1 MRAGLAALAVRATI
15 GRCRADGESVGCGL
29 RDAAKGGCMGID
41 IRPVRVPERLDGD
54 GDDHGELVALA
65 ELIRR
70 LDAEVL
76 GTSDL
81 SRRPRELLHDLRQT
95 EYTART
101 AIGAF
106 DAGSLVGLAE
116 VQWELDAD
124 ATTAYVTTVGVDRD
138 RRRRGIG
145 SELLAAA
152 EDAARSAGRPTTVLS
167 ADHLVDA
174 DDTIAPRLRA
184 PQGDASIPADAPAA
198 RFARAHGYELGQL
211 YRVSALEVAGRGDE
225 FRGRLTAAL
234 DAASDRYRLVGWRER
249 APDELVDSLALAHE
263 RMSVDPPSGAIS
275 YELEAWDAARVREV
289 EDRAIAA
296 GRVNLK
302 VAAVTPD
309 GEVAGFTE
317 FSLLPDSPAVE
328 QWDTIVLAAHRGH
341 RLGMRLKLANLVALA
356 DADPA
361 RDRVYTWNADENE
374 HMLAINVA
382 LGFRPFAL
390 ESAWQRPGRRPA
402 RSGAAGTAG
411 TGATSGS

>member
-1 MRAGLAALAVRATI
+1 
-15 GRCRADGESVGCGL
+15 
-29 RDAAKGGCMGID
+29 MGID

-54 GDDHGELVALA
+54 DDEIVALA

-76 GTSDL
+76 GTADL
-81 SRRPRELLHDLRQT
+81 SRRPRELLHDLRQA

-106 DAGSLVGLAE
+106 DAGRLVGLAE
-116 VQWELDAD
+116 VQWELDPD
-124 ATTAYVTTVGVDRD
+124 ARTAYVTTVGVDRD

-145 SELLAAA
+145 SDLLAAA

-167 ADHLVDA
+167 ADHLIDE
-174 DDTIAPRLRA
+174 DDTIAPRMRA
-184 PQGDASIPADAPAA
+184 PQGDASIPAEAPAA

-211 YRVSALEVAGRGDE
+211 YRVSTLEVAGRGDD
-225 FRGRLTAAL
+225 FRGRLAAAL
-234 DAASDRYRLVGWRER
+234 DAASDGYRLVGWRER
-249 APDELVDSLALAHE
+249 APDDLVDSLARAHE
-263 RMSVDPPSGAIS
+263 RMSVDAPSGAIS
-275 YELEAWDAARVREV
+275 YELEPWDAARVREV
-289 EDRAIAA
+289 EDRAVAA

-302 VAAVTPD
+302 VAAVAPD

-390 ESAWQRPGRRPA
+390 ESAWQRPGH
-402 RSGAAGTAG
+402 GAAGSAG
-411 TGATSGS
+411 SGATSGS

>member
-1 MRAGLAALAVRATI
+1 
-15 GRCRADGESVGCGL
+15 
-29 RDAAKGGCMGID
+29 MGID

-54 GDDHGELVALA
+54 DGDELVALA

-70 LDAEVL
+70 LDTEAL
-76 GTSDL
+76 GTGDL
-81 SRRPRELLHDLRQT
+81 SRRPRELLHDLRQA

-106 DAGSLVGLAE
+106 DAGRLVGLAE

-145 SELLAAA
+145 SDLIAAA
-152 EDAARSAGRPTTVLS
+152 EDAARSAGRHTTVVS
-167 ADHLVDA
+167 ADHLIDGE
-174 DDTIAPRLRA
+174 DTIAPRLRA
-184 PQGDASIPADAPAA
+184 PQGDASIRADAPAA
-198 RFARAHGYELGQL
+198 RFALAHGYELGQL

-225 FRGRLTAAL
+225 FRGRLAAAL
-234 DAASDRYRLVGWRER
+234 DAASDGYRLVGWRER
-249 APDELVDSLALAHE
+249 APDELVDSLAVAHE
-263 RMSVDPPSGAIS
+263 RMSVDAPAGAIS
-275 YELEAWDAARVREV
+275 YERESWDAARVREV
-289 EDRAIAA
+289 EGRAIAA

-302 VAAVTPD
+302 VAAVAPD

-390 ESAWQRPGRRPA
+390 ESAWERPGQGA
-402 RSGAAGTAG
+402 AGSGAAGSAG